1 MSDQKKYTS
10 KLSGARVLVIGGSS
24 GLGFTAAEASLEHG
38 ATVIISS
45 SQQSR
50 IDAAVA
56 RLQKSYPSL
65 AAQVSGHACDLSKE
79 ADLESNIQTLLASA
93 TDDGAKKLDHV
104 IYTAGDPLAMM
115 KLQDAT
121 MERIKQA
128 GMVRFFGPLMVAKH
142 APAHMN
148 PGPASSIILTTGSV
162 SQKPRPDWTVVG
174 SFATGLQG
182 MCRGLALDLKPLRV
196 NLISPGAVD
205 TELWS
210 GMPEEARE
218 GMFKHIAKTMPTG
231 TVGRAQDVA
240 EAYLYLMKD
249 WNATGSM
256 VSTNSGYLIA
266 Q

>member
-10 KLSGARVLVIGGSS
+10 KLAGARVLVIGGSS

-45 SQQSR
+45 SSQSR
-50 IDAAVA
+50 IDSAIQ

-65 AAQVSGHACDLSKE
+65 SSQISGQACDLSKE
-79 ADLESNIQTLLASA
+79 AELESNIKSLFAFA
-93 TDDGAKKLDHV
+93 TSNGANKLDHV

-115 KLQDAT
+115 KLADAT

-142 APAHMN
+142 APANMN

-162 SQKPRPDWTVVG
+162 SQKPRPDWTIVG

-210 GMPEEARE
+210 GMPQEARE
-218 GMFKHIAKTMPTG
+218 GMFKQIEQSMPTG
-231 TVGRAQDVA
+231 KVGRAQDVA

-256 VSTNSGYLIA
+256 VSTNSGSLIA
-266 Q
+266 